1 MSKKEK
7 TYAEAFDR
15 LQQIVN
21 QIDANELDIDQLT
34 LRIKEAKE
42 LIAFCS
48 GKLTHVDKEIE
59 ILLADAAES
68 EK

>member
-1 MSKKEK
+1 MSKKEL
-7 TYAEAFDR
+7 TYAEAFGR
-15 LQQIVN
+15 LQQIV
-21 QIDANELDIDQLT
+21 QQMDANELDIDQLA

-48 GKLTHVDKEIE
+48 DKLTRVDKEIE
-59 ILLADAAES
+59 ILLADATES